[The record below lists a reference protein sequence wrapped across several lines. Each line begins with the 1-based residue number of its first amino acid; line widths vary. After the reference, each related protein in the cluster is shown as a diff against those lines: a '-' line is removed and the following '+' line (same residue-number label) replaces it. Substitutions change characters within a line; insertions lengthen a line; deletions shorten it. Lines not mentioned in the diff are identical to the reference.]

1 MKRVYL
7 CASALAVV
15 LMCAVSAPVSAEGVW
30 NNFNN
35 GRTSFELGAKGGV
48 IISGLKG
55 DGVDVLD
62 DQLRMTVPVVSD
74 DPYVWFIAGATVTFG
89 FGPYFAVQPEL
100 LYHRGGKEYSLRQ
113 AANIFNL
120 DIRSDYLTI
129 PVLLKLVLPSNHK
142 FRPHFFAGPHLSFT
156 LNSEVDGLSEIP
168 DTLDLAFLDEL
179 GRDDDVDDE
188 TRNVDVGV
196 TVGVGLDIKV
206 GPGYVVIDARYMRGF
221 IDVFDTDEVT
231 NNAEEIKN
239 QNFAVMAGYT
249 YPF

>member
-1 MKRVYL
+1 
-7 CASALAVV
+7 
-15 LMCAVSAPVSAEGVW
+15 
-30 NNFNN
+30 
-35 GRTSFELGAKGGV
+35 
-48 IISGLKG
+48 
-55 DGVDVLD
+55 LD
-62 DQLRMTVPVVSD
+62 DQLRLTFPVVSD

-89 FGPYFAVQPEL
+89 FGRYFAIQPEL
-100 LYHRGGKEYSLRQ
+100 LYHRMGKEYALRQ

-120 DIRSDYLTI
+120 EIRSDYLTI
-129 PVLLKLVLPSNHK
+129 PVLFKLNLPSNDK
-142 FRPHFFAGPHLSFT
+142 FRPNFFVGPHLSFT
-156 LNSEVDGLSEIP
+156 LNSEVDGLNEIP
-168 DTLDLAFLDEL
+168 DTLDLGFLDRV

-206 GPGYVVIDARYMRGF
+206 GPGFVVVDARYMRGF

-239 QNFAVMAGYT
+239 QGFAIMAGYT